1 MKSPLKTAL
10 SLLCALAL
18 TLSLAGCG
26 GNSDSTA
33 TGQTETSAPAPAN
46 TPSAAPTETPI
57 AQVDPV
63 SETVTAADPDVH
75 YLILSEHSALLDG
88 EPVAEYD
95 YTWHCDPSVSHD
107 EVKNAPAEYHTGTQ
121 PDTDAAAYID
131 SDLPYYP
138 MLPEEGFTL
147 VNYDGEQEY
156 AYYYTDGEHDEY
168 IFATLPRLGNA
179 LPTDMMHTE
188 AEAAENRVLHITR
201 PGTYSIDGI
210 WLGQIRVELG
220 DKDEVFADE
229 TKKVTFILNG
239 VEVNCTVAP
248 GILFESAYETDHE
261 WETREVGASESAPY
275 EMDAADAG
283 VTVLLAEGTENDVT
297 GKNVYRMLKT
307 KYKDE
312 SSTDAVKVQKK
323 QRKTDAAFYSCVS
336 MTIGGS
342 GSLYVISGF
351 EGLDSELHL
360 TILGG
365 NIAIYSQDDGI
376 NVNEDHVSTVRFAGG
391 DVVLYPAKGA
401 EGDGVDSN
409 GYIVL
414 DGGTLRVNGVR
425 PPDSA
430 LDSECGMT
438 YLGGLVILDGV
449 LQTYTPGAVYRESID
464 VPGGMGGTDF
474 PGMGG
479 GFSMDFDLADFKAKV
494 AALPDDATLEDVLA
508 LLGWGGM
515 PGDMGGGFGG
525 MEGQQPPQGGFGGQ
539 PGEPPQG
546 GQPMGGDQP
555 PEPPQGGTGGP
566 GMERP

>member
-1 MKSPLKTAL
+1 MKPQFRKTAL

-18 TLSLAGCG
+18 ILSLAGCG
-26 GNSDSTA
+26 GNASVT
-33 TGQTETSAPAPAN
+33 TSEAVP
-46 TPSAAPTETPI
+46 TPSAATTEKPVP
-57 AQVDPV
+57 QVDPEP
-63 SETVTAADPDVH
+63 ETITASDPDVH
-75 YLILSEHSALLDG
+75 YLSLSEHSATLDG

-107 EVKNAPAEYHTGTQ
+107 EVKNAPAEYHTGTA
-121 PDTDAAAYID
+121 PDTDAAVYID

-138 MLPEEGFTL
+138 MLPESGFTL

-168 IFATLPRLGNA
+168 IFATLPCLGNA

-188 AEAAENRVLHITR
+188 AEAAENRVLHITQ
-201 PGTYSIDGI
+201 PGTYSVDGI

-220 DKDEVFADE
+220 EQDEVFADE
-229 TKKVTFILNG
+229 TKKVTIILKG
-239 VEVNCTVAP
+239 AEINCTVAP
-248 GILFESAYETDHE
+248 AILFESAYETDHE
-261 WETREVGASESAPY
+261 WETREVGASESSPY

-283 VTVLLAEGTENDVT
+283 VTVLLAEGTENDVS

-336 MTIGGS
+336 MTIDGS
-342 GSLYVISGF
+342 GSLYVTSGF

-391 DVVLYPAKGA
+391 DVALFPARGA

-430 LDSECGMT
+430 MDSECGMT
-438 YLGGLVILDGV
+438 YLSGIVILDGV
-449 LQTYTPGAVYRESID
+449 IQTYTSGAVYRESAE
-464 VPGGMGGTDF
+464 VPGSMDF

-479 GFSMDFDLADFKAKV
+479 FGMDFDLADFKARV
-494 AALPDDATLEDVLA
+494 AALPDDATIEDVLA
-508 LLGWGGM
+508 LLGWSGM
-515 PGDMGGGFGG
+515 PGDMGS
-525 MEGQQPPQGGFGGQ
+525 GFGGQ
-539 PGEPPQG
+539 PGEAPQGGFNGGGGQQPPQG
-546 GQPMGGDQP
+546 EQP
-555 PEPPQGGTGGP
+555 PEPPQGGMGG
-566 GMERP
+566 RP

>member
-1 MKSPLKTAL
+1 MKLHCKPLL
-10 SLLCALAL
+10 SLFCILAL
-18 TLSLAGCG
+18 VPGFAGCAIRPISAEPEQTG
-26 GNSDSTA
+26 GPAGSVVTA
-33 TGQTETSAPAPAN
+33 VPTEAPAPEAGVPFPGPDP
-46 TPSAAPTETPI
+46 TPPPEETPV
-57 AQVDPV
+57 ALPEG
-63 SETVTAADPDVH
+63 SAPETHVIE
-75 YLILSEHSALLDG
+75 LNGHSALLDG
-88 EPVAEYD
+88 DAVAEYD

-121 PDTDAAAYID
+121 PDTDAAVYID
-131 SDLPYYP
+131 ADLPYYP
-138 MLPEEGFTL
+138 ALPESGFTL

-179 LPTDMMHTE
+179 LPADMMHTE
-188 AEAAENRVLHITR
+188 SEAAENRVLHITE
-201 PGTYSIDGI
+201 PGTYSVEGV
-210 WLGQIRVELG
+210 WSGQIRIALG
-220 DKDEVFADE
+220 DADTVFTDE

-239 VEVNCTVAP
+239 VEINCTVAP
-248 GILFESAYETDHE
+248 AILFESAYETDNE
-261 WETREVGASESAPY
+261 WESREAGASDSAPY
-275 EMDAADAG
+275 ELDAGDAG
-283 VTVLLAEGTENDVT
+283 VTVLLAEGTENSVS

-312 SSTDAVKVQKK
+312 TSAEAVKTQKK

-342 GSLYVISGF
+342 GSLYVTSGF

-365 NIAIYSQDDGI
+365 EISIHSQDDGI
-376 NVNEDHVSTVRFAGG
+376 NVNEDYVSTVRFAGG
-391 DVVLYPAKGA
+391 DVTLYPALGA

-438 YLGGLVILDGV
+438 YLSGLVILDGV
-449 LQTYTPGAVYRESID
+449 TQTYTPGAVYRES
-464 VPGGMGGTDF
+464 MGGTGF

-479 GFSMDFDLADFKAKV
+479 FNTEFDLADFKARV

-508 LLGWGGM
+508 LLGRGEM

-525 MEGQQPPQGGFGGQ
+525 Q
-539 PGEPPQG
+539 PGEMPQSG
-546 GQPMGGDQP
+546 GQP
-555 PEPPQGGTGGP
+555 PEPPQGGMGNP
-566 GMERP
+566 GAGRP